1 MKKKILYIIVGIFL
15 VAVLWYFLGAKVAAI
30 LGCVAALF
38 GWRTRQMIEDI
49 EQEVVREKKAVE
61 QVKRNRE
68 ERLKKHKELQDRM
81 NRFFCIFLIFAVLS
95 VVAALAGEPPPDLYI
110 PDNYE
115 ELVEMYKEAVLLA
128 IEYQQLYLEAEQDI
142 EVLVRS
148 NENLQKLIEAQREII
163 EALLKRKGF
172 GIVTGLNITP
182 VNLENT
188 GILLG
193 IEYEF

>member
-1 MKKKILYIIVGIFL
+1 MRKKLFVYALIVIFTIFG
-15 VAVLWYFLGAKVAAI
+15 VYFLGAKVTAI
-30 LGCVAALF
+30 LGGVAALF

-49 EQEVVREKKAVE
+49 EQEVVREKKTVE
-61 QVKRNRE
+61 QVKKNRE

-81 NRFFCIFLIFAVLS
+81 NRFFGIFLIFAILS
-95 VVAALAGEPPPDLYI
+95 VAVLAGEPPPDLYI

-115 ELVEMYKEAVLLA
+115 ELVEMYKEAVMIA

-163 EALLKRKGF
+163 EELLKRKGF
-172 GIVTGLNITP
+172 GIITGLNITP
-182 VNLENT
+182 ANLENT

-193 IEYEF
+193 VEYKF

>member
-1 MKKKILYIIVGIFL
+1 MRKKLFVYALIVIFTIFG
-15 VAVLWYFLGAKVAAI
+15 VYFLGAKVTAI
-30 LGCVAALF
+30 LGGVVALF

-49 EQEVVREKKAVE
+49 EQEVVREKKTVE
-61 QVKRNRE
+61 QVKKNRE

-81 NRFFCIFLIFAVLS
+81 NRFFGIFLIFAILS
-95 VVAALAGEPPPDLYI
+95 VAVLAGEPPPDLYI
-110 PDNYE
+110 PDSYE
-115 ELVEMYKEAVLLA
+115 ELVEMYKEAVMIA

-163 EALLKRKGF
+163 EELLKRKGF
-172 GIVTGLNITP
+172 GIITGLNITP
-182 VNLENT
+182 ANLENT

-193 IEYEF
+193 VEYKF

>member
-1 MKKKILYIIVGIFL
+1 MRKKLFVYALIVILTVFG
-15 VAVLWYFLGAKVAAI
+15 VYFLGAKVVAI
-30 LGCVAALF
+30 LGGVAALF

-49 EQEVVREKKAVE
+49 EQEVVREKKTVE
-61 QVKRNRE
+61 QVKKNRE

-81 NRFFCIFLIFAVLS
+81 NRFFGIFLIFAILS
-95 VVAALAGEPPPDLYI
+95 VAVLAGEPPPDLYI

-115 ELVEMYKEAVLLA
+115 ELVEMYKEAVMIA

-148 NENLQKLIEAQREII
+148 NENLQKLIEVQREII
-163 EALLKRKGF
+163 EKLLKRKGF
-172 GIVTGLNITP
+172 GIITGLNITP
-182 VNLENT
+182 ANLENT

-193 IEYEF
+193 VEYKF

>member
-1 MKKKILYIIVGIFL
+1 MRKKLFVYALIVILTIFG
-15 VAVLWYFLGAKVAAI
+15 VYFLGAKVTAI
-30 LGCVAALF
+30 LGGVAALF

-49 EQEVVREKKAVE
+49 EQEVVREKKTVE
-61 QVKRNRE
+61 QVKKNRE

-81 NRFFCIFLIFAVLS
+81 NRFFGIFLIFAILS
-95 VVAALAGEPPPDLYI
+95 VAVLAGEPPPDLYI
-110 PDNYE
+110 PDSYE
-115 ELVEMYKEAVLLA
+115 ELVEMYKEAVMIA

-163 EALLKRKGF
+163 DKLLKRKGF
-172 GIVTGLNITP
+172 GIITGLNITP
-182 VNLENT
+182 ANLENT

-193 IEYEF
+193 VEYEF

>member
-1 MKKKILYIIVGIFL
+1 MRKKLFVYALIVIFTIFG
-15 VAVLWYFLGAKVAAI
+15 VYFLGAKVTAI
-30 LGCVAALF
+30 LGGVAALF

-49 EQEVVREKKAVE
+49 EQEVVREKKTVE
-61 QVKRNRE
+61 QVKKNRE

-81 NRFFCIFLIFAVLS
+81 NRFFGIFLIFAILS
-95 VVAALAGEPPPDLYI
+95 VAVLAGEPPPDLYI
-110 PDNYE
+110 PDSYE
-115 ELVEMYKEAVLLA
+115 ELVEMYKEAVMIA

-163 EALLKRKGF
+163 EKLLKRKGF
-172 GIVTGLNITP
+172 GIITGLNITP
-182 VNLENT
+182 ANLENT

-193 IEYEF
+193 VEYKF

>member
-1 MKKKILYIIVGIFL
+1 MRKKLFVYALIVIFTIFG
-15 VAVLWYFLGAKVAAI
+15 VYFLGAKVTAI
-30 LGCVAALF
+30 LGGVAALF

-49 EQEVVREKKAVE
+49 EQEVVREKKTVE
-61 QVKRNRE
+61 QVKKNRE

-81 NRFFCIFLIFAVLS
+81 NRFFGIFLIFAILS
-95 VVAALAGEPPPDLYI
+95 VAVLAGEPPPNLYI
-110 PDNYE
+110 PDSYE
-115 ELVEMYKEAVLLA
+115 ELVEMYKEAVMIA

-163 EALLKRKGF
+163 EELLKRKDF
-172 GIVTGLNITP
+172 GIITGLNITP
-182 VNLENT
+182 ANLENT

-193 IEYEF
+193 VEYKF

>member
-1 MKKKILYIIVGIFL
+1 MKKKILYIIVGFFL

-30 LGCVAALF
+30 LGGVAALF
-38 GWRTRQMIEDI
+38 GWRTRRMIEDI
-49 EQEVVREKKAVE
+49 EQEVVREKKDVE

-95 VVAALAGEPPPDLYI
+95 VAALAGEPPPDLYI
-110 PDNYE
+110 PDSYE

-128 IEYQQLYLEAEQDI
+128 IEYQQLYMEAEQDI

-163 EALLKRKGF
+163 EALLKHKGF

-182 VNLENT
+182 ANLKNT

-193 IEYEF
+193 IEYKF

>member
-1 MKKKILYIIVGIFL
+1 MRKKLFVYALIVIFTIFG
-15 VAVLWYFLGAKVAAI
+15 VYFLGTKVTAI
-30 LGCVAALF
+30 IGGVAALF

-49 EQEVVREKKAVE
+49 EQEVVREKKTVE
-61 QVKRNRE
+61 QVKKNRE

-81 NRFFCIFLIFAVLS
+81 NRFFGIFLIFAILS
-95 VVAALAGEPPPDLYI
+95 VAVLAGEPPPELYI

-115 ELVEMYKEAVLLA
+115 ELVEMYKEAVMIA

-163 EALLKRKGF
+163 EELLKRKGF
-172 GIVTGLNITP
+172 GIITGLNITP
-182 VNLENT
+182 ANLENT

-193 IEYEF
+193 VEYKF

>member
-1 MKKKILYIIVGIFL
+1 MRKKLFVYALIVILTLFGV
-15 VAVLWYFLGAKVAAI
+15 YFLGAKVVAI
-30 LGCVAALF
+30 LGGVAALF

-49 EQEVVREKKAVE
+49 EQEVVREKKTVE
-61 QVKRNRE
+61 QMKKNRE

-81 NRFFCIFLIFAVLS
+81 NRFFGIFLIFAVLS
-95 VVAALAGEPPPDLYI
+95 AAALAGEPPPDLYI

-115 ELVEMYKEAVLLA
+115 ELVEMYKEAVMIA

-148 NENLQKLIEAQREII
+148 NENLQKLIEVQREII
-163 EALLKRKGF
+163 EKLLKRKGF
-172 GIVTGLNITP
+172 GIITGLNITP
-182 VNLENT
+182 ANLENT

-193 IEYEF
+193 IEYVF

>member
-1 MKKKILYIIVGIFL
+1 MRKKLFVYALIVILTIFG
-15 VAVLWYFLGAKVAAI
+15 VYFLGAKVTAI
-30 LGCVAALF
+30 LGGVAALF

-49 EQEVVREKKAVE
+49 EQEVVREKKTVE
-61 QVKRNRE
+61 QMKKNRE

-81 NRFFCIFLIFAVLS
+81 NRFFGIFLIFAVLS
-95 VVAALAGEPPPDLYI
+95 AAALAGEPPPDLYI

-115 ELVEMYKEAVLLA
+115 ELVEMYKEAVMIA

-148 NENLQKLIEAQREII
+148 NENLQKLIEVQREII
-163 EALLKRKGF
+163 EELLRRKGF
-172 GIVTGLNITP
+172 GIITGLNITP
-182 VNLENT
+182 ANLENT

-193 IEYEF
+193 VEYKF

>member
-1 MKKKILYIIVGIFL
+1 MKKTIYIIVGIFL
-15 VAVLWYFLGAKVAAI
+15 VAVLWYFLGAKVTAI
-30 LGCVAALF
+30 LGGVAALF

-49 EQEVVREKKAVE
+49 KQEVVREKKTVE
-61 QVKRNRE
+61 QVKKNRE

-81 NRFFCIFLIFAVLS
+81 NKFFSIVLIFAILS
-95 VVAALAGEPPPDLYI
+95 VAALAGEPPPNLYI
-110 PDNYE
+110 PDSYE

-182 VNLENT
+182 ANLKNT

>member
-1 MKKKILYIIVGIFL
+1 MRKKLFVYALIVIFTIFG
-15 VAVLWYFLGAKVAAI
+15 VYFLGAKVTAI
-30 LGCVAALF
+30 LGGVVALF

-49 EQEVVREKKAVE
+49 EQEVVREKKTVE
-61 QVKRNRE
+61 QVKKNRE

-81 NRFFCIFLIFAVLS
+81 NRFFGIFLIFAILS
-95 VVAALAGEPPPDLYI
+95 VAVLAGEPPPDLYI

-115 ELVEMYKEAVLLA
+115 ELVEMYKEAVMIA

-163 EALLKRKGF
+163 EELLRRKGF
-172 GIVTGLNITP
+172 GIITGLNITP
-182 VNLENT
+182 ANLENT

-193 IEYEF
+193 VEYKF

>member
-1 MKKKILYIIVGIFL
+1 MRKKLFVYALIVILTIFG
-15 VAVLWYFLGAKVAAI
+15 VYFLGAKVVAI
-30 LGCVAALF
+30 LGGVAALF
-38 GWRTRQMIEDI
+38 GWRTRQMMEDI
-49 EQEVVREKKAVE
+49 EQEVVREKKTVE
-61 QVKRNRE
+61 QVKKNRE

-81 NRFFCIFLIFAVLS
+81 NRFFCIFLIFAILS
-95 VVAALAGEPPPDLYI
+95 VAVLAGEPPPNLYI
-110 PDNYE
+110 PDSYE

-148 NENLQKLIEAQREII
+148 NENLQRLIEAQREII

-172 GIVTGLNITP
+172 GIITGLNITP
-182 VNLENT
+182 ANLENT

>member
-1 MKKKILYIIVGIFL
+1 MRKKLFVYALIVIFTIFG
-15 VAVLWYFLGAKVAAI
+15 VYFLGAKVTAI
-30 LGCVAALF
+30 LGGVAALF

-49 EQEVVREKKAVE
+49 EQEVVREKKTVE
-61 QVKRNRE
+61 QVKKNRE

-81 NRFFCIFLIFAVLS
+81 NRFFGIFLIFAILS
-95 VVAALAGEPPPDLYI
+95 VAALAGEPPPDLYI

-115 ELVEMYKEAVLLA
+115 ELVEMYKEAVMIA

-163 EALLKRKGF
+163 EELLKRKGF
-172 GIVTGLNITP
+172 GIITGLNITP
-182 VNLENT
+182 ANLENT

-193 IEYEF
+193 VEYKF

>member
-1 MKKKILYIIVGIFL
+1 M
-15 VAVLWYFLGAKVAAI
+15 WYFLGAKVDAI
-30 LGCVAALF
+30 LGGEADLL
-38 GWRTRQMIEDI
+38 GWRTRQMNEDI
-49 EQEVVREKKAVE
+49 EQEVVREKKTDE
-61 QVKRNRE
+61 QVKKNRE

-81 NRFFCIFLIFAVLS
+81 NRFFCIFLIFAILS
-95 VVAALAGEPPPDLYI
+95 VAVLAGEPPPNLYI
-110 PDNYE
+110 PDSYE

-128 IEYQQLYLEAEQDI
+128 IEYQQLYLEAETDNELLLKSI
-142 EVLVRS
+142 EK
-148 NENLQKLIEAQREII
+148 LQKLIEAQREII

>member
-1 MKKKILYIIVGIFL
+1 VKKKILYIIVGIFL

-30 LGCVAALF
+30 LGGVAALF
-38 GWRTRQMIEDI
+38 GWRTRRMIEGI
-49 EQEVVREKKAVE
+49 EQEVLKEKTTVE
-61 QVKRNRE
+61 QVKKNRE

-95 VVAALAGEPPPDLYI
+95 VAALAGEPPPDLYI

-115 ELVEMYKEAVLLA
+115 ELVEMYKEAVILA

-148 NENLQKLIEAQREII
+148 NENLQRLIEAQREII

-172 GIVTGLNITP
+172 GIITGLNITP
-182 VNLENT
+182 ANLENT
-188 GILLG
+188 GILLE

>member
-1 MKKKILYIIVGIFL
+1 MRKKLFVYALIVILTIFG
-15 VAVLWYFLGAKVAAI
+15 VYFLGTKVVAI
-30 LGCVAALF
+30 LGGVAALF
-38 GWRTRQMIEDI
+38 GWRTRQMMEDI
-49 EQEVVREKKAVE
+49 EQEVVREKKTVE
-61 QVKRNRE
+61 QVKKNRE

-81 NRFFCIFLIFAVLS
+81 NRFFGIFLIFAILS
-95 VVAALAGEPPPDLYI
+95 VTALAGEPPPNLYI

-115 ELVEMYKEAVLLA
+115 ELVEMYKEAVMIA

-163 EALLKRKGF
+163 EELLRRKGF
-172 GIVTGLNITP
+172 GIITGLNITP
-182 VNLENT
+182 ANLENT

-193 IEYEF
+193 VEYEF

>member
-1 MKKKILYIIVGIFL
+1 MRKKLFVYALIVILTIFG
-15 VAVLWYFLGAKVAAI
+15 VYFLGAKVTAI
-30 LGCVAALF
+30 LGGVAALF

-49 EQEVVREKKAVE
+49 EQEVVREKKTVE
-61 QVKRNRE
+61 QMKKNRE

-81 NRFFCIFLIFAVLS
+81 NRFFGIFLIFAVLS
-95 VVAALAGEPPPDLYI
+95 AAALAGEPPPDLYI

-115 ELVEMYKEAVLLA
+115 ELVEMYKEAVMIA

-163 EALLKRKGF
+163 EELLKRKGF
-172 GIVTGLNITP
+172 GIITGLNITP
-182 VNLENT
+182 ANLENT

-193 IEYEF
+193 IEYVF

>member
-1 MKKKILYIIVGIFL
+1 VKKILYIMVGIFL

-30 LGCVAALF
+30 LGGVAALF
-38 GWRTRQMIEDI
+38 GWHTRQMMEDI
-49 EQEVVREKKAVE
+49 EQEVVREKKTVE
-61 QVKRNRE
+61 QVKKNRE

-81 NRFFCIFLIFAVLS
+81 NRFFGIFLIFAILS
-95 VVAALAGEPPPDLYI
+95 VTALAGEPPPDLYI